1 MSKEKELITARDVAR
16 SLGISIETVW
26 RYTREKKI
34 PYLELGNRQYRY
46 ILTDVMKALDYSGL
60 VREENT
66 HYPKGKRGP
75 FTYQD
80 YLKLPDE
87 PGYRFEV
94 LEGDLVREPSPNVI
108 HQRISRRLQRILED
122 YFQKVDPRGEV
133 FNAPLDVSWDETN
146 VVQPD
151 LFYISGEQQEIISE
165 THIAGVPYL
174 IVEIL
179 SHFNRGKDR
188 VRKLQLYQ
196 KAGVQHF
203 WIVDPEEQSLVCFS
217 LQNQVYALIASG
229 LGDATVAHPD
239 FPDLTIN
246 LKDLWQ

>member
-1 MSKEKELITARDVAR
+1 MPEELITAREVAR
-16 SLGISIETVW
+16 ALGISVETVW

-34 PYLELGNRQYRY
+34 PFLELGNRQYRY
-46 ILTDVMKALDYSGL
+46 ILADVIKALHYSDL
-60 VREENT
+60 VREENKQ
-66 HYPKGKRGP
+66 YPTNKPGS

-94 LEGDLVREPSPNVI
+94 LEGNLVREPSPNVI
-108 HQRISRRLQRILED
+108 HQRVSRRLQRTLED
-122 YFQKVDPRGEV
+122 HFQKVDPRGEV
-133 FNAPLDVSWDETN
+133 FDAPLDVSWDETN

-151 LFYISGEQQEIISE
+151 LFYVPGKQREIILE
-165 THIAGVPYL
+165 THIAGSPHL

-179 SHFNRGKDR
+179 SSFNKGKDR
-188 VRKLQLYQ
+188 VRKMQIYQ

-217 LQNQVYALIASG
+217 LQNQVYALVTSG
-229 LGDATVAHPD
+229 LEETTVVHPD
-239 FPDLTIN
+239 FPNLTIN
-246 LKDLWQ
+246 LTDLWQ